1 MVFQFFDFQL
11 TRTKSLTPTLIPW
24 DFHFFEVWLAR
35 GLNLL
40 VLCYPQGLL
49 NEERVYVQ
57 IRGDLFNF
65 WAIEDVT

>member
-24 DFHFFEVWLAR
+24 NFHFFEVWLPR